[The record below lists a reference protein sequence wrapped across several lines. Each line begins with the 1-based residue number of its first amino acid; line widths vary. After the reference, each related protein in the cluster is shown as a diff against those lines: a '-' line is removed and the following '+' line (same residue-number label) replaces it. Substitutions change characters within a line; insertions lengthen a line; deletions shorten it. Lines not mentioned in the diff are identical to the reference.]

1 MPKKYPP
8 LTSREV
14 ISILKARGFTYIRAS
29 GSHEHYEGTIKNKRR
44 VVTIDLHYDQFSDK
58 LIKYMIAQSG
68 LTRDEFY
75 GSTKRT
81 AKKINLSSKVY
92 PIPLKRG

>member
-8 LTSREV
+8 LTPKEV
-14 ISILKARGFTYIRAS
+14 ISILKARGFAYIRTS
-29 GSHEHYEGTIKNKRR
+29 GSHEHYEGIIKNIRR
-44 VVTIDLHYDQFSDK
+44 IVTVDLHYNQFSDK

-75 GSTKRT
+75 GSTKQT

-92 PIPLKRG
+92 PIPLKGG